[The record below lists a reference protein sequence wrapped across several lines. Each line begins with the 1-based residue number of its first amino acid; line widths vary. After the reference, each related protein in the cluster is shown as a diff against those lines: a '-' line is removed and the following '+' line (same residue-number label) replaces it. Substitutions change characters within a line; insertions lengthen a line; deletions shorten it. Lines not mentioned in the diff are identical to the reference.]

1 MFGLSVAL
9 ANIGGLIELYDVI
22 VCDLNLGRS
31 MPAQFTQKDL
41 L

>member
-1 MFGLSVAL
+1 MFGMPVTL

-22 VCDLNLGRS
+22 VCDLNLGRA